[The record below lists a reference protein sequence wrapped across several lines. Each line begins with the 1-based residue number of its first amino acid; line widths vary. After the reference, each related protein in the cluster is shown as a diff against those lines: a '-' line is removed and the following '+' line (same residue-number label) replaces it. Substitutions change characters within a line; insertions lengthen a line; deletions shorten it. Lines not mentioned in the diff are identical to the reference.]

1 MKHTFAMLVAAS
13 CAALCLSGGAI
24 AHVVLQDGAAAANA
38 SYRATFK
45 VGHGCGGAATTGI
58 TVTIPA
64 GFNGAQPMPKAG
76 WTVRTV
82 SGKLEQPYE
91 SHGKKFTDGVLE
103 ISWTAATPE
112 NALPSD
118 FYDEFVLHGTTP
130 ANPGPLW
137 FKVVQTCTQGSNAWV
152 DIPASGTSTKGIKT
166 PAALLEV
173 LDIQATAG
181 GHSH

>member
-1 MKHTFAMLVAAS
+1 MKNPIAIYLVAL
-13 CAALCLSGGAI
+13 CAAITGAGNAQ
-24 AHVVLQDGAAAANA
+24 AHIVLQDGAAPAGAG
-38 SYRATFK
+38 YRATFK
-45 VGHGCGGAATTGI
+45 VGHGCDANATTGI
-58 TVTIPA
+58 AVTIPP
-64 GFNGAQPMPKAG
+64 GFTGAQPMPKAG
-76 WTVRTV
+76 WSARVV

-103 ISWTAATPE
+103 ISWTATSAE
-112 NALPSD
+112 NALPSN

-130 ANPGPLW
+130 GKPGALW

-152 DIPASGTSTKGIKT
+152 DIPPSGTSTKGMKT

-173 LDIQATAG
+173 MDIQATAG